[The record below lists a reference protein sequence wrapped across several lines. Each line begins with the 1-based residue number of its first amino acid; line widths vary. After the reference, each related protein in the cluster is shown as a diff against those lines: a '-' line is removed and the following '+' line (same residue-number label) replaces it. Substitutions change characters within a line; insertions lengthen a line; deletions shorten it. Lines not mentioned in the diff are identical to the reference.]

1 MGSVYNID
9 VPFPNDSGGVLLLPS
24 NCFDW
29 FLYLKEINNY
39 LFKFF
44 VKFAIILIFFIFP
57 SLFR

>member
-29 FLYLKEINNY
+29 FLYLKEINND
-39 LFKFF
+39 LF
-44 VKFAIILIFFIFP
+44 
-57 SLFR
+57 